1 MATVFLASRVSRVL
15 LLAACM
21 TAVVGAPAHTFAA
34 VTGNRSEL
42 VDHQKDKPL
51 DIRSEDGDIE
61 IVKTPS
67 ETGKTR
73 IRLSLKAESKERL
86 NQTKLDAKRDA
97 DGTLVVQVAW
107 PGGERKHTESAS
119 IKVEIPDMSAIRAQ
133 TSNGSIKLNDTSG
146 AALLVTANGGVNV
159 RGHTGDLSFET
170 TNGKSDIRNV
180 SGRVEGR
187 GVNGGLTLEQIA
199 GTVSIE
205 TTNGDLRIRL
215 TPENKGPVNAETTNG
230 GIELSVGKV
239 FAGTIKAQ
247 TANGDVSIEL
257 PGLIKSMKQDRREQV
272 VELTNA
278 GEDTTLK
285 ASNDDVKV
293 RLLDEAPKVEPG
305 EKK

>member
-1 MATVFLASRVSRVL
+1 MTTFSLSSRVVRVL
-15 LLAACM
+15 ILAASM
-21 TAVVGAPAHTFAA
+21 MAAFGAPRPAFAA

-51 DIRSEDGDIE
+51 DVRNEDGDIE

-86 NQTKLDAKRDA
+86 NQTKLDAKRHA

-107 PGGERKHTESAS
+107 PGGERKHNESAS
-119 IKVEIPDMSAIRAQ
+119 IKVEIPDMSEIRAQ
-133 TSNGSIKLNDTSG
+133 TSNGSIRLNDTTG
-146 AALLVTANGGVNV
+146 RALLVTSNGGINV

-180 SGRVEGR
+180 TGRVEGR
-187 GVNGGLTLEQIA
+187 GVNGGASLEHIA
-199 GTVSIE
+199 GSVSIE

-230 GIELSVGKV
+230 GIELVVGKA
-239 FAGTIKAQ
+239 FAGTLKAQ

-272 VELTNA
+272 VELTNT

-293 RLLDEAPKVEPG
+293 RLIEEASKSEPG